1 MWLFFYSAIHQRLIT
16 SATLNPTARKRSKNR
31 NMFILSPT
39 PSVSFVFKVIVQI
52 TVVKYVMAGH
62 CAISQWY
69 TWKPPSYLRGS
80 VQLAVARRPGYYSAN
95 DIWSLPSLSL
105 CLSTELLRY
114 AVRGSEP
121 LCYMVQELVPLLAA
135 SWGLVLIRALGI

>member
-1 MWLFFYSAIHQRLIT
+1 MMGEILRCWIRDSVSAYVAIFLNSAIHQRLIT

-62 CAISQWY
+62 CAISQ
-69 TWKPPSYLRGS
+69 
-80 VQLAVARRPGYYSAN
+80 
-95 DIWSLPSLSL
+95 
-105 CLSTELLRY
+105 
-114 AVRGSEP
+114 
-121 LCYMVQELVPLLAA
+121 
-135 SWGLVLIRALGI
+135 